1 MQQGASHYMKTPE
14 SVIREEMAVIDTIT
28 QEERRRSR
36 RVNISKP
43 VRVRPSDP
51 KYKDEVRTTLNAS
64 RNGLYFATWAE
75 HYYVGMSLSVTFPYA
90 SVDLGNG
97 ESVGRILRI
106 ERLTDG
112 RLGIAVQILLR

>member
-1 MQQGASHYMKTPE
+1 MEASE
-14 SVIREEMAVIDTIT
+14 STIREERAVIAPAT
-28 QEERRRSR
+28 QEDRRRSR

-51 KYKDEVRTTLNAS
+51 KYKDEVRNTLNAS

-75 HYYVGMSLSVTFPYA
+75 HYYVGMSLGVTFPYA

-97 ESVGRILRI
+97 ESVGRIVRI
-106 ERLTDG
+106 DRLPDG
-112 RLGIAVQILLR
+112 RFGIAIQILLR